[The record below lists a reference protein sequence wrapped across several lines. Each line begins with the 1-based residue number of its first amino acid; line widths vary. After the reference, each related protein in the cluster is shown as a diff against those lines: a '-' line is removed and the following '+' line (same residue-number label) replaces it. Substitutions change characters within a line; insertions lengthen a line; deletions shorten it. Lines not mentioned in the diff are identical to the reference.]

1 MLKFRFV
8 TTNVTTLLLLNFL
21 LVFFDIIFDVLLRIW
36 TSFLVSAGAYRQE
49 AFLKMIRQ
57 RHI

>member
-1 MLKFRFV
+1 MFQP
-8 TTNVTTLLLLNFL
+8 TLLLLNFL

-57 RHI
+57 KHI